1 MVFMTKNDVS
11 KRKENSHK
19 NSGSLILLGLFAATL
34 LLVVG
39 LSALSLKLL
48 APKPTV
54 EPEELQ
60 VAAAGTLAVIVPLYV
75 DETLNSAL
83 PGFISGTLTASAP
96 TATPIPPTPTEP
108 VTPCDLAGFV
118 SDGALPDGSHLKTT
132 SPFTKVWTIRNI
144 GTCTWAEDYA
154 LVYSGG
160 ELMAGKS
167 PLTIGRALAPG
178 DAFEISANLVAP
190 AISGL
195 YSSQWLL
202 QNSAGVTFGMSP
214 DDEPLSLSITVGSH
228 QSIALDLT
236 ESACQAEWTSS
247 TGSVDCPE
255 TEDIAGGFVNP
266 VESTTGEGGIGFTQ
280 PGLEVIPNEGP
291 GGAIMGTYGLL
302 QIQPGDSFHA
312 ILACADNQPDCSLV
326 FELLYDPGDHH
337 LVSVRRWVEVT
348 DGTHQKVVVD
358 LSSLA
363 GETIRLIL
371 SVSSQTGTTYDNKGL
386 WITPMIL
393 RTAK

>member
-1 MVFMTKNDVS
+1 MPKNDGS
-11 KRKENSHK
+11 RRKENTHK

-34 LLVVG
+34 LFIVG

-54 EPEELQ
+54 DPGELQ
-60 VAAAGTLAVIVPLYV
+60 VAAAATLAVVVPLYV

-83 PGFISGTLTASAP
+83 PGLIAGTLTASAP
-96 TATPIPPTPTEP
+96 TAAPIPPTPSQP
-108 VTPCDLAGFV
+108 DAPCDLAGFL
-118 SDGALPDGSHLKTT
+118 SDGALPDGSHLKATT
-132 SPFTKVWTIRNI
+132 PFTKVWTIRNL

-167 PLTIGRALAPG
+167 PLTIGRELAPG
-178 DAFEISANLVAP
+178 DALDISANLVAP

-195 YSSQWLL
+195 FSSQWLL
-202 QNSAGVTFGMSP
+202 QNSAGETFGLSP
-214 DDEPLSLSITVGSH
+214 DGEPLSLTISVGLH
-228 QSIALDLT
+228 DSIALDLT

-247 TGSVDCPE
+247 TGKVDCPE
-255 TEDIAGGFVNP
+255 TGDFAGGFVNP

-280 PGLEVIPNEGP
+280 PVLEVIPNEGP
-291 GGAIMGTYGLL
+291 GGTIMGTYGLL

-312 ILACADNQPDCSLV
+312 TLACADNQPDCSLI

-337 LVSVRRWVEVT
+337 LVSIRRWVEMT
-348 DGTHQKVVVD
+348 DGAFQKVVVD
-358 LSSLA
+358 LSALA
-363 GETIRLIL
+363 GDTIRLIL
-371 SVSSQTGTTYDNKGL
+371 SVSTQTGTAFDNKGL
-386 WITPMIL
+386 WISPLVL
-393 RTAK
+393 RTVK

>member
-1 MVFMTKNDVS
+1 MVFMAKNDVS
-11 KRKENSHK
+11 RRKENSHK
-19 NSGSLILLGLFAATL
+19 NNGSLILLGLFAATL

-54 EPEELQ
+54 EPEQLQ
-60 VAAAGTLAVIVPLYV
+60 AAAAATLAVVVPLYV
-75 DETLNSAL
+75 DETLNAAL
-83 PGFISGTLTASAP
+83 PGLIAGTLTARAP
-96 TATPIPPTPTEP
+96 TATPIPPTPTQP

-118 SDGALPDGSHLKTT
+118 SDGALPDGSRLKTT
-132 SPFTKVWTIRNI
+132 TPFTKVWTIRNM

-154 LVYSGG
+154 LVFSGG

-167 PLTIGRALAPG
+167 PLTIGRELAPG
-178 DAFEISANLVAP
+178 DAFEISANMVAP

-202 QNSAGVTFGMSP
+202 QNSAGETFGLSP
-214 DDEPLSLSITVGSH
+214 DSAPLSLFISVGSH
-228 QSIALDLT
+228 DSIAMDLT

-255 TEDIAGGFVNP
+255 TEDIAGGIVNP
-266 VESTTGEGGIGFTQ
+266 VEFAAGEGGIAFTQ
-280 PGLEVIPNEGP
+280 PVLEVIPNEGP
-291 GGAIMGTYGLL
+291 GGEIKGTYGLF

-312 ILACADNQPDCSLV
+312 VLACADNQPDCSLV

-348 DGTHQKVVVD
+348 DGAHQKVVVD
-358 LSSLA
+358 LSALA

-371 SVSSQTGTTYDNKGL
+371 SVSSQTGTAYDNKGL
-386 WITPMIL
+386 WISPVIL
-393 RTAK
+393 RTVK

>member
-1 MVFMTKNDVS
+1 MAKNDVS
-11 KRKENSHK
+11 RHNGSAQAK
-19 NSGSLILLGLFAATL
+19 NGSLILLGLFAATL

-54 EPEELQ
+54 SPEELQ
-60 VAAAGTLAVIVPLYV
+60 VAAAATLAVVVPLYV

-83 PGFISGTLTASAP
+83 PGLIAGTQTASAP
-96 TATPIPPTPTEP
+96 SATPIPPTPTQP
-108 VTPCDLAGFV
+108 VTPCDLAGFI
-118 SDGALPDGSHLKTT
+118 SDGTLPDGSRLKTT
-132 SPFTKVWTIRNI
+132 TPFTKVWSIRNM

-167 PLTIGRALAPG
+167 PLTIGRELAPG
-178 DAFEISANLVAP
+178 DGIEISANLVAP

-202 QNSAGVTFGMSP
+202 QNSAGVTFGLSP
-214 DDEPLSLSITVGSH
+214 NGEPLSLTISAGSH
-228 QSIALDLT
+228 ASIALDLT
-236 ESACQAEWTSS
+236 EAACQAEWTSS

-255 TEDIAGGFVNP
+255 TEDIAGGIVNP
-266 VESTTGEGGIGFTQ
+266 VENTTGEGGIGFSQ
-280 PGLEVIPNEGP
+280 PVLEVIPNEGP
-291 GGAIMGTYGLL
+291 DGTITGTYGLL
-302 QIQPGDSFHA
+302 QIQPGDSFHTV
-312 ILACADNQPDCSLV
+312 LACADNQPGCSLI

-337 LVSVRRWVEVT
+337 LVSIRRWVEVT
-348 DGTHQKVVVD
+348 DGAHQKVVVD
-358 LSSLA
+358 LSALA

-371 SVSSQTGTTYDNKGL
+371 SVSSQSGTAYDNKGL
-386 WITPMIL
+386 WISPLIL
-393 RTAK
+393 RTVK